1 MNNPYLTPD
10 PTGLSPLSTP
20 DFGAAFTS
28 AMSSATNAVEGFVN
42 SGTSSVSDGGNYIAG
57 AISLCAFFKYNGT
70 DGFCY

>member
-1 MNNPYLTPD
+1 LGRFINPDPLQGSVMMPQSMNPYSYGMNNPYLTPD

-42 SGTSSVSDGGNYIAG
+42 LLLVN
-57 AISLCAFFKYNGT
+57 
-70 DGFCY
+70 